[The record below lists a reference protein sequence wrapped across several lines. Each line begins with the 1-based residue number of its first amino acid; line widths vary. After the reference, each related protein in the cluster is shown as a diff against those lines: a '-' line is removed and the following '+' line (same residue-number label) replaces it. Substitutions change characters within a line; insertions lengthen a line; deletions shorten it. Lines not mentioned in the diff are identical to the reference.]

1 MTALTMNTPQPK
13 SPSAESP
20 HAEPP
25 PHLFAS
31 LRQLAITLLGMAHT
45 RMALAGV
52 ELEEELQR
60 LLGLLLS
67 LLGLLVF
74 GLVGVLMFTLMVV
87 LAVDAAQRVAVLA
100 FFAASYLGF
109 GGWFWWR
116 IQRALATRPP
126 FLQAT
131 LAEMAQ
137 DREALQAA
145 LASGAQREAA
155 P

>member
-1 MTALTMNTPQPK
+1 MNTPRPK
-13 SPSAESP
+13 SQSADSLG
-20 HAEPP
+20 ADQPP
-25 PHLFAS
+25 RLFAS
-31 LRQLAITLLGMAHT
+31 LRQLLITVLGMAHT

-60 LLGLLLS
+60 LIGLLLS
-67 LLGLLVF
+67 MLGLLVF
-74 GLVGVLMFTLMVV
+74 GLVGMLMFTLMVV

-116 IQRALATRPP
+116 IQRVLATRPP

-145 LASGAQREAA
+145 LAPSAQREAA

>member
-1 MTALTMNTPQPK
+1 MTDATMNTPRPKPHSADSVDVDQP
-13 SPSAESP
+13 PR
-20 HAEPP
+20 
-25 PHLFAS
+25 LFAS
-31 LRQLAITLLGMAHT
+31 LRQLLITVLGMAHT

-60 LLGLLLS
+60 LIGLLLS
-67 LLGLLVF
+67 MLGLLVF

-87 LAVDAAQRVAVLA
+87 LAVDAAQRVAVMA

-126 FLQAT
+126 LLQAT

-137 DREALQAA
+137 DREALEAA
-145 LASGAQREAA
+145 LAPSAQREAA

>member
-1 MTALTMNTPQPK
+1 MTAPRPGP
-13 SPSAESP
+13 PSADVR
-20 HAEPP
+20 AADPP
-25 PHLFAS
+25 PRLFAS
-31 LRQLAITLLGMAHT
+31 LRQLLITLQGMAHT

-60 LLGLLLS
+60 LIGLWLN

-137 DREALQAA
+137 DREALEAA
-145 LASGAQREAA
+145 LAPSAQREAA